1 MTKYKNNNELR
12 HIKKKKT
19 KNKTKKAKTK
29 KVFTKPFVF
38 FLILGSI
45 AIAFY
50 QVINHNV
57 YKISSIE
64 VTGNRKYKD
73 QDIIAFLDNP
83 IEKNIITYK
92 TSEYENKLLEIDDIK
107 NAKIEKEYPNILK
120 VKIDEVYPM
129 MYVSTNDGIYYINN
143 ESNIMDSSKVDQD
156 MLKELIEVR
165 GLKEINKS
173 KKFTKDKK
181 ILEFIKQ
188 IQKYDFSTLI
198 TKLDFENRSDI
209 GIMYSDI
216 DVNFGSLENL
226 DYKLKLLS
234 TVIEDINQKNIK
246 AKKIMLNQG
255 DNPVV
260 VVDNE

>member
-1 MTKYKNNNELR
+1 
-12 HIKKKKT
+12 
-19 KNKTKKAKTK
+19 
-29 KVFTKPFVF
+29 
-38 FLILGSI
+38 
-45 AIAFY
+45 
-50 QVINHNV
+50 
-57 YKISSIE
+57 KISSIE

-188 IQKYDFSTLI
+188 IQKYDFSTL
-198 TKLDFENRSDI
+198 
-209 GIMYSDI
+209 
-216 DVNFGSLENL
+216 
-226 DYKLKLLS
+226 
-234 TVIEDINQKNIK
+234 
-246 AKKIMLNQG
+246 
-255 DNPVV
+255 
-260 VVDNE
+260 